1 VKSENIKIK
10 KILLIQLRAIGD
22 VILTTPVFTV
32 LKMHYPQAQLH
43 MLTQAGIHKL
53 VEGIDN
59 LNSVMVYP
67 VRGWNIYRILT
78 FYLKIRRQQYDLVVD
93 YQCTPGTALITWLS
107 HAPLRIGWK
116 MSRRQWAYNL
126 FSTANVENEYVAVQ
140 KCRALREIGI
150 HEVSRAL
157 KIKIFEEEKKRIK
170 QYFENSQIPENRF
183 LVNITPLG
191 KRPARQWIPEHIAAL
206 ADELSEKY
214 QAIVFF
220 NRAPGEEAAVNK
232 IAALCRHAVRVLPVW
247 PLSTFSAF
255 LSMIDLHIS
264 YDNGPKHMAM
274 AVGTPTISL
283 FATDFP
289 VLWNPLHDPNHPYLV
304 SDVPCRFCRL
314 RQCPIMICMK
324 QISVS
329 DVIQKMLEIPA
340 LRGKL
345 KPLLS
350 STD

>member
-1 VKSENIKIK
+1 VKSENVKIK

-32 LKMHYPQAQLH
+32 LKMNYPEAKLH
-43 MLTQAGIHKL
+43 LLTWVGIHEL
-53 VEGIDN
+53 VEGIEN
-59 LNSVMVYP
+59 LDSVMVYP
-67 VRGWNIYRILT
+67 FNGWNIFRILT
-78 FYLKIRRQQYDLVVD
+78 FYLKVRRQQYDLVVD
-93 YQCTPGTALITWLS
+93 YQCTPGTALITWFS
-107 HAPLRIGWK
+107 RAPFRIGWK

-126 FSTANVENEYVAVQ
+126 FSTANVEKEYVAVQ

-150 HEVSRAL
+150 REESRAI
-157 KIKIFEEEKKRIK
+157 KIKVIEEEKKRVN
-170 QYFENSQIPENRF
+170 QYFKNLQIAENCF
-183 LVNITPLG
+183 LVNITPVG
-191 KRPARQWIPEHIAAL
+191 KRPARQWIPEHVAAL

-214 QAIVFF
+214 RAVVFF
-220 NRAPGEEAAVNK
+220 NRAPGEEAAVNR
-232 IAALCRHAVRVLPVW
+232 IAALCRHTVRVLPVW

-274 AVGTPTISL
+274 AAGTPTISL
-283 FATDFP
+283 FATDYP

-324 QISVS
+324 QIGVT

-340 LRGKL
+340 LQGKL
-345 KPLLS
+345 KLLLS
-350 STD
+350 TTD